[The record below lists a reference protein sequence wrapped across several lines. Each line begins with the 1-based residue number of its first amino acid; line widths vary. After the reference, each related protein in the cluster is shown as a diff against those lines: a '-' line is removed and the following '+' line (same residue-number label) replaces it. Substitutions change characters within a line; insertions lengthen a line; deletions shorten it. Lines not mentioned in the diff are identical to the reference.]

1 MVALAALHDDL
12 DALNCAGGESAAGA
26 RDAFFVIQGIGNS
39 AISESGMV
47 V

>member
-12 DALNCAGGESAAGA
+12 DALDCAGGENAAGA

-39 AISESGMV
+39 AISECGMV
-47 V
+47 I